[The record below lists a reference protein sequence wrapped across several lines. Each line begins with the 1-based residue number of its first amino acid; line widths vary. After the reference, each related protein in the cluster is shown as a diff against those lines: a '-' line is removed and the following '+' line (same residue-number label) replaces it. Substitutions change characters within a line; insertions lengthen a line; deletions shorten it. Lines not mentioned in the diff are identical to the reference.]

1 MDIFNILTSIG
12 TLMAALAT
20 LLTVLQ
26 MNKQRKESYKPIATI
41 IKKWYQIGYLYSTI
55 PVVKEYKTYINLE
68 TAKINSSLMIE
79 IINAG
84 AGTMIDINW
93 KFFTNIDEWKKV
105 LENDTNTE
113 VYFKEQRLIIKGNKM
128 SQDHNFD
135 YQNIG
140 KYSYLP
146 SEPSYNSIEIS
157 LPSYLLT
164 MIKMFYEMQNK
175 SEDVEMPKIYLEL
188 TYFDIGKKM
197 YKKKIE
203 IVNQLMMS
211 GYNENNE
218 MTSFDLEIYGK

>member
-1 MDIFNILTSIG
+1 MDVFNILASIG

-41 IKKWYQIGYLYSTI
+41 IKKWYHIGYLYSTI
-55 PVVKEYKTYINLE
+55 PIVKEYKTYLDLE
-68 TAKINSSLMIE
+68 TAKINNSLLIE

-84 AGTMIDINW
+84 AGTMIDLNW
-93 KFFTNIDEWKKV
+93 NFFTNIDDWKKI
-105 LENDTNTE
+105 LETDINTE
-113 VYFKEQRLIIKGNKM
+113 VYFKEKRLIIKGNKL

-146 SEPSYNSIEIS
+146 SEPSYNSLEIS

-164 MIKMFYEMQNK
+164 MLKMFYEMQNRNAK
-175 SEDVEMPKIYLEL
+175 TEMPKVYLDL
-188 TYFDIGKKM
+188 SYFDIGKKM
-197 YKKKIE
+197 YKKRIE

-218 MTSFDLEIYGK
+218 IKTFDLEIYGK